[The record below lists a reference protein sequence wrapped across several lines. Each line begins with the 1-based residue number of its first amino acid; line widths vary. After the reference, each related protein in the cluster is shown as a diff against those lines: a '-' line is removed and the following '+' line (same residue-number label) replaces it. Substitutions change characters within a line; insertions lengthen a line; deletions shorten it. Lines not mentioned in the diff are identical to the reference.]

1 MAGWPSHLDLP
12 AREDDGTSWNKR
24 VKAHGLSVEL
34 LDHMWFA
41 AKCFETMSGDR
52 SVFDGLAP
60 IFQDQR
66 LERGQCKESS

>member
-34 LDHMWFA
+34 LDHMLQP
-41 AKCFETMSGDR
+41 KCFETMSGDR

-60 IFQDQR
+60 ISQDQHLGR
-66 LERGQCKESS
+66 EQYKESS